1 MKNITNSLFKL
12 SIFLFLYACGEAPS
26 PGLNVENKQNIKKYT
41 KEARI
46 TLEDITDPLS
56 YKGVGPIDKLILKET
71 IDETLASHGM
81 EVFNANCIAC
91 HKMDSRL
98 VGPALAGV
106 VERRSPEWIMNMIL
120 NPEGMLEQDT
130 LTMALFNEYKSPML
144 NQHLSE
150 EDARA
155 VLEYFRADF

>member
-1 MKNITNSLFKL
+1 MKNIINSLFKL
-12 SIFLFLYACGEAPS
+12 SIFLSLYACGETPS
-26 PGLNVENKQNIKKYT
+26 PGPNFENKQSIKKYT
-41 KEARI
+41 KEVRI
-46 TLEDITDPLS
+46 TLDDITNPLMH
-56 YKGVGPIDKLILKET
+56 KGVGPITKLVLSEE
-71 IDETLASHGM
+71 IDEDMAAYGL

>member
-1 MKNITNSLFKL
+1 MKNITNRLFKL
-12 SIFLFLYACGEAPS
+12 SVFLFLYACSEAPS
-26 PGLNVENKQNIKKYT
+26 SGPNVENKQSIKKDT
-41 KEARI
+41 KEVRI

-71 IDETLASHGM
+71 IDETLASHGL
-81 EVFNANCIAC
+81 EVFNANCVAC
-91 HKMDSRL
+91 HKIESRL

-106 VERRSPEWIMNMIL
+106 TERRSPEWIMNMIL

-144 NQHLSE
+144 NQHLSK

-155 VLEYFRADF
+155 VLEYFRADL